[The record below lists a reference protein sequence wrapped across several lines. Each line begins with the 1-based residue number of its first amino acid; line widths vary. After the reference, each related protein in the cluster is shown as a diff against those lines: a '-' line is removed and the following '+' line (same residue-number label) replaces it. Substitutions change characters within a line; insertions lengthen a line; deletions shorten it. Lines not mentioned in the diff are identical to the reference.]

1 MLLKNLN
8 RMFSRNIYVAR
19 RQRLIKSVGDGIL
32 LFLGNSEAPSNYSD
46 NQYIFRQDST
56 WLYYFGIDQPDMA
69 AVIDVESGE
78 ETIFGNDVDIDDI
91 IWMGPQ
97 PLVASR
103 AEEVGVAKSAPLAE
117 LEKVVKAAVA
127 KGRKVHF
134 LPPYRYRNMILLHS
148 LLGLPFDQM
157 KAAASVEFIKAVV
170 EMRLVKEPC
179 EIQQIDMAC
188 NLGYAMHM
196 AATKLMKPGMLEQDL
211 VGVMEGVVISGGY
224 MTSFPT
230 ILSQNGETLHNHSH
244 HQIITEGRLT
254 VIDAGAEIASHYCSD
269 FTRTLPCS
277 GRFTEQQKEVYTIV
291 SEANNL
297 ALGLARPGISYRDVH
312 LAAARLILQGL
323 KNIGLVKGDVDE
335 AVAAGAAGLFMP
347 HGLGHNMGL
356 DVHDM
361 ENLGENYVGYEEG
374 VKRSTQL
381 GLGSLRMARVLK
393 PGNVVTDEP
402 GIYFIPALIDK
413 WKAEGTCR
421 DFITFEALDA
431 YRSFGGIRI
440 EDDLLITESG
450 ARLLGSKRLP
460 RTVEEVE
467 NAMSEE

>member
-1 MLLKNLN
+1 
-8 RMFSRNIYVAR
+8 MFSRNIYVAR

-69 AVIDVESGE
+69 AVIDVESGQ

-97 PLVASR
+97 PLVSSR
-103 AEEVGVAKSAPLAE
+103 AEEVGVANTAPLAD

-374 VKRSTQL
+374 IKRSTQL

-421 DFITFEALDA
+421 DFINFEALDA

>member
-1 MLLKNLN
+1 
-8 RMFSRNIYVAR
+8 MFSRNIYVAR
-19 RQRLIKSVGDGIL
+19 RQRLIKSVKDGIL
-32 LFLGNSEAPSNYSD
+32 LFLGNSEAPSNYAD

-69 AVIDVESGE
+69 AVIDVESGQ

-103 AEEVGVAKSAPLAE
+103 AEEVGVAGTAPLSE
-117 LEKVVKAAVA
+117 LEKVVKAALA

-134 LPPYRYRNMILLHS
+134 LPPYRYRNMMLLHS
-148 LLGLPFDQM
+148 LLDIPFDRL
-157 KAAASVEFIKAVV
+157 KTEASVEFIKAVV

-179 EIQQIDMAC
+179 EIQQIDIAC

-196 AATKLMKPGMLEQDL
+196 AATQIMKPGMLEQDI

-224 MTSFPT
+224 MVSFPT

-244 HQIITEGRLT
+244 HQILTEGRLT

-269 FTRTLPCS
+269 FTRTLPS
-277 GRFTEQQKEVYTIV
+277 GGRFTQQQKEIYTIV

-297 ALGLARPGISYRDVH
+297 ALGLARPGISYKDVH
-312 LAAARLILQGL
+312 LAASRLMLQGL
-323 KNIGLVKGDVDE
+323 KNLGLVKGDVDE

-361 ENLGENYVGYEEG
+361 ENLGENYVGYDDT
-374 VKRSTQL
+374 VTRSSQL

-413 WKAEGTCR
+413 WKAEGTCK
-421 DFITFEALDA
+421 DFIAFDKLDA

-440 EDDLLITESG
+440 EDDLLITENG

>member
-1 MLLKNLN
+1 
-8 RMFSRNIYVAR
+8 MFSRNIYVAR
-19 RQRLIKSVGDGIL
+19 RQRLIKSVKDGIL
-32 LFLGNSEAPSNYSD
+32 LFLGNSEAPSNYAD

-103 AEEVGVAKSAPLAE
+103 AEEVGVARTAPLAE
-117 LEKVVKAAVA
+117 LDKVAKAALA

-134 LPPYRYRNMILLHS
+134 LPPYRYRNMMLLHS
-148 LLGLPFDQM
+148 LLGIPFDRL
-157 KAAASVEFIKAVV
+157 KTEASVEFIKAVV

-179 EIQQIDMAC
+179 EIQQIDIAC

-196 AATKLMKPGMLEQDL
+196 AATQIMKPGMLEQDI

-224 MTSFPT
+224 MVSFPT
-230 ILSQNGETLHNHSH
+230 ILSQNGETLHKHSH
-244 HQIITEGRLT
+244 HQILTEGRLT

-269 FTRTLPCS
+269 FTRTLPS
-277 GRFTEQQKEVYTIV
+277 GGRFTQQQKEIYTIV

-297 ALGLARPGISYRDVH
+297 ALGLARPGISYKDVH
-312 LAAARLILQGL
+312 LAASRLMLQGL
-323 KNIGLVKGDVDE
+323 KNLGLVKGDVDE

-361 ENLGENYVGYEEG
+361 ENLGENYVGYDDT
-374 VKRSTQL
+374 VTRSSQL

-413 WKAEGTCR
+413 WKAEGTCKN
-421 DFITFEALDA
+421 FIAFDKLDA

-440 EDDLLITESG
+440 EDDLLITENG

>member
-1 MLLKNLN
+1 
-8 RMFSRNIYVAR
+8 MFSRNIYVAR

-421 DFITFEALDA
+421 DFINFEALDA

>member
-19 RQRLIKSVGDGIL
+19 RQRLIKSVKDGIL
-32 LFLGNSEAPSNYSD
+32 LFLGNSEAPSNYAD

-78 ETIFGNDVDIDDI
+78 EIIFGNDVDIDDI

-97 PLVASR
+97 PLVSSR
-103 AEEVGVAKSAPLAE
+103 AEEVGVAKTAPLAD
-117 LEKVVKAAVA
+117 LDKVVKAAVA

-148 LLGLPFDQM
+148 LLGVPFDQM

-179 EIQQIDMAC
+179 EIQQIDIAC

-196 AATKLMKPGMLEQDL
+196 AATKIMKPGLLEQDL

-277 GRFTEQQKEVYTIV
+277 GRFTEQQKEIYTIV

-312 LAAARLILQGL
+312 LAASRLMLQGL

-421 DFITFEALDA
+421 DFINFDALDA

-440 EDDLLITESG
+440 EDDLLITENG

>member
-1 MLLKNLN
+1 
-8 RMFSRNIYVAR
+8 MFSRNIYVAR
-19 RQRLIKSVGDGIL
+19 RQKLIKSVKDGIL
-32 LFLGNSEAPSNYSD
+32 LFLGNSEAPSNYAD

-69 AVIDVESGE
+69 AVIDVESGQ

-103 AEEVGVAKSAPLAE
+103 AEEVGVAGTAPQSE
-117 LEKVVKAAVA
+117 LEKVVKAALA
-127 KGRKVHF
+127 KCRKVHF
-134 LPPYRYRNMILLHS
+134 LPPYRYRNMMLLHS
-148 LLGLPFDQM
+148 LLGIPFDRL
-157 KAAASVEFIKAVV
+157 KTEASVEFIKAVV

-179 EIQQIDMAC
+179 EIQQIDIAC

-196 AATKLMKPGMLEQDL
+196 AATQIMKPGMLEQDI

-224 MTSFPT
+224 MVSFPT

-244 HQIITEGRLT
+244 HQILTEGRLT

-269 FTRTLPCS
+269 FTRTLPS
-277 GRFTEQQKEVYTIV
+277 GGRFTQQQKEIYTIV

-297 ALGLARPGISYRDVH
+297 ALGLARPGISYKDVH
-312 LAAARLILQGL
+312 LAASRLMLQGL
-323 KNIGLVKGDVDE
+323 KNLGLVKGDVDE

-361 ENLGENYVGYEEG
+361 ENLGENYVGYDDT
-374 VKRSTQL
+374 VTRSSQL

-413 WKAEGTCR
+413 WKAEGTCK
-421 DFITFEALDA
+421 DFIAFDKLEA

-440 EDDLLITESG
+440 EDDLLITENG

>member
-1 MLLKNLN
+1 
-8 RMFSRNIYVAR
+8 MFSRNIYVAR

-69 AVIDVESGE
+69 AVIDVESGQ

-97 PLVASR
+97 PLVSSR
-103 AEEVGVAKSAPLAE
+103 AEEVGVANTAPLAD

-312 LAAARLILQGL
+312 LAASRLILQGL

-374 VKRSTQL
+374 IKRSTQL

-421 DFITFEALDA
+421 DFINFEALDA

>member
-1 MLLKNLN
+1 
-8 RMFSRNIYVAR
+8 MFSRNIYVSR
-19 RQRLIKSVGDGIL
+19 RQKLIKSVKEGLL
-32 LFLGNSEAPSNYSD
+32 LFLGNGEAPLNYSD
-46 NQYIFRQDST
+46 NQYTFRQDST
-56 WLYYFGIDQPDMA
+56 WLYYFGIDKPDMA
-69 AVIDVESGE
+69 AIIDVESGE
-78 ETIFGNDVDIDDI
+78 EKIFGDDVDIDDI

-97 PLVASR
+97 PSVASQ
-103 AEEVGVAKSAPLAE
+103 AEEVGVSRTAPLAD
-117 LEKVVKAAVA
+117 LDRVVKAALA
-127 KGRKVHF
+127 RGRKVHF
-134 LPPYRYRNMILLHS
+134 LPPYRFRNMIWLNS
-148 LLGLPFDQM
+148 LLGVGFDRM
-157 KAAASVEFIKAVV
+157 KEEASVEFIKAVV

-179 EIQQIDMAC
+179 EIQQIDLAC

-224 MTSFPT
+224 IPSFPT

-244 HQIITEGRLT
+244 HQVLTEGRLT

-277 GRFTEQQKEVYTIV
+277 GRFTEQQKDIYTIV
-291 SEANNL
+291 SEGNNL
-297 ALGLARPGISYRDVH
+297 ALGLARPGISYREVH
-312 LAAARLILQGL
+312 LSVCRLMLQGL
-323 KNIGLVKGDVDE
+323 KNLGLVKGDVDE
-335 AVAAGAAGLFMP
+335 ALAAGAAGLFMP

-361 ENLGENYVGYEEG
+361 ENLGENYVGYDET
-374 VKRSTQL
+374 VTRSTQL

-421 DFITFEALDA
+421 DFIAFDKLDA
-431 YRSFGGIRI
+431 YRTFGGIRI

-467 NAMSEE
+467 NAMAQE

>member
-1 MLLKNLN
+1 
-8 RMFSRNIYVAR
+8 MFSRNIYVAR

-78 ETIFGNDVDIDDI
+78 EIIFGNDVDIDDI

-97 PLVASR
+97 PLVSSR
-103 AEEVGVAKSAPLAE
+103 AEEVGVAKTAPLAD

-179 EIQQIDMAC
+179 EIQQIDIAC

-196 AATKLMKPGMLEQDL
+196 AATKLMKPGLLEQDL

-323 KNIGLVKGDVDE
+323 KNIG
-335 AVAAGAAGLFMP
+335 
-347 HGLGHNMGL
+347 
-356 DVHDM
+356 
-361 ENLGENYVGYEEG
+361 
-374 VKRSTQL
+374 
-381 GLGSLRMARVLK
+381 
-393 PGNVVTDEP
+393 
-402 GIYFIPALIDK
+402 
-413 WKAEGTCR
+413 
-421 DFITFEALDA
+421 
-431 YRSFGGIRI
+431 
-440 EDDLLITESG
+440 
-450 ARLLGSKRLP
+450 
-460 RTVEEVE
+460 
-467 NAMSEE
+467 

>member
-1 MLLKNLN
+1 
-8 RMFSRNIYVAR
+8 MFSKNIYEAR
-19 RQRLIKSVGDGIL
+19 RQRLIKSINDGIL
-32 LFLGNSEAPSNYSD
+32 LFLGNSEAPANYSD
-46 NQYIFRQDST
+46 NQYIFRQDSS

-69 AVIDVESGE
+69 AVIDVESGDE
-78 ETIFGNDVDIDDI
+78 IIFGDDVDIDDI

-97 PLVASR
+97 PSVASR
-103 AEEVGVAKSAPLAE
+103 AEDVGVSKSAPFAD
-117 LEKVVKAAVA
+117 LEKVLKAAVA
-127 KGRKVHF
+127 QGRRIHF
-134 LPPYRYRNMILLHS
+134 LPQDRYQNMIRLHS
-148 LLGLPFDQM
+148 LLGTPFDRM
-157 KAAASVEFIKAVV
+157 KDDASVVFIKAVV

-179 EIQQIDMAC
+179 EIQRIDLAC

-196 AATKLMKPGMLEQDL
+196 AATKLMKTGMLEQEL

-244 HQIITEGRLT
+244 HQVLTEGRLT
-254 VIDAGAEIASHYCSD
+254 VIDAGAELASHYCSD

-277 GRFTEQQKEVYTIV
+277 GRFTEQQKDVYTIV

-297 ALGLARPGISYRDVH
+297 ALGLSRPGISYRDVH
-312 LAAARLILQGL
+312 IAVSRLILQGL

-335 AVAAGAAGLFMP
+335 ALAAGAAGLFMP

-361 ENLGENYVGYEEG
+361 ENLGENYVGYDG
-374 VKRSTQL
+374 TVTRSSQL

-421 DFITFEALDA
+421 DFINFNNLDA

-440 EDDLLITESG
+440 EDDVLITENG

-460 RTVEEVE
+460 RTVKEVE
-467 NAMSEE
+467 EAMSE

>member
-1 MLLKNLN
+1 
-8 RMFSRNIYVAR
+8 MFSRNIYVAR
-19 RQRLIKSVGDGIL
+19 RQRLIKSVKDGIL
-32 LFLGNSEAPSNYSD
+32 LFLGNSEAPSNYAD

-78 ETIFGNDVDIDDI
+78 EIIFGNDVDIDDI

-97 PLVASR
+97 PLVSSR
-103 AEEVGVAKSAPLAE
+103 AEEVGVAKTAPLAD
-117 LEKVVKAAVA
+117 LDKVVKAAVA

-148 LLGLPFDQM
+148 LLGVPFDQM

-179 EIQQIDMAC
+179 EIQQIDIAC

-196 AATKLMKPGMLEQDL
+196 AATKIMKPGLLEQDL

-277 GRFTEQQKEVYTIV
+277 GRFTEQQKEIYTIV

-312 LAAARLILQGL
+312 LAASRLMLQGL

-421 DFITFEALDA
+421 DFINFDAMDA

-440 EDDLLITESG
+440 EDDLLITENG